1 MRLPASWR
9 VNLRTGPVP
18 SGCCVPILSGSDG
31 TCIARGV
38 PAHIFS
44 IRVTSCAAPPIRRL
58 GYFSAGVTHFSSA
71 RSKWS
76 VDLMPE
82 IRFLAAFLR
91 AWRGWVAGVVRFHGH
106 ELLR

>member
-44 IRVTSCAAPPIRRL
+44 IRVTS
-58 GYFSAGVTHFSSA
+58 
-71 RSKWS
+71 
-76 VDLMPE
+76 
-82 IRFLAAFLR
+82 
-91 AWRGWVAGVVRFHGH
+91 
-106 ELLR
+106 